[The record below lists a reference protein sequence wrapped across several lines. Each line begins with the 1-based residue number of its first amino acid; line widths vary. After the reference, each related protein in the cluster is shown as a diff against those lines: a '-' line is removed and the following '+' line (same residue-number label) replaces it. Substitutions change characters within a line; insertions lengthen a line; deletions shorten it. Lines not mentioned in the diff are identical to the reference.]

1 MSTKSRVLNASARKN
16 LSCAIYVSADVS
28 TFLPL
33 LGPNIFHD
41 CPPLPEY
48 TSNIEFTSIMIYVA
62 IEQRGMKLITWHL
75 KHVSYL
81 VFASFFKLFL
91 RHFRNVA
98 RRERI
103 KISNRVEII
112 PRMKALSEIKPL
124 LMIHSYAMCE

>member
-1 MSTKSRVLNASARKN
+1 MSTKSRALNASARKN

-41 CPPLPEY
+41 YTLPEY

-91 RHFRNVA
+91 RHFRNVT

-103 KISNRVEII
+103 KISNRVKII
-112 PRMKALSEIKPL
+112 PRMKALSEIKHL